1 MKSELNDI
9 KRQVALNTQMLQA
22 LSSGS
27 VETNDELEVQLPL
40 QNSQALDQLE
50 EQLLRDDQLRKSL
63 VSMSWWCASRC
74 WMQGWIYCR
83 RNQFLCQLGFKLNY
97 TNIWET
103 FIRKKGIILNWL
115 VDIFHAVT

>member
-1 MKSELNDI
+1 MLLHFGILANKVIITLLAEMKSELNDI

-63 VSMSWWCASRC
+63 VSMS
-74 WMQGWIYCR
+74 
-83 RNQFLCQLGFKLNY
+83 
-97 TNIWET
+97 
-103 FIRKKGIILNWL
+103 
-115 VDIFHAVT
+115 